1 MTAPQFTSS
10 IDPVLEAASLAEE
23 AGLDGMFAF
32 DHLIPLG
39 DPLRPVLELA
49 ATLGAMASAT
59 DRLLVGPLVA
69 RVPLRGPA
77 VTTAIARTLEA
88 IAPGR
93 VVFGLGSGDSHSR
106 PEAERFGQVYE
117 PLDRRVGMVEEAVVA
132 LSALGVTSWV
142 GGTHPRILDAALR
155 SDGWN
160 GWSLP
165 LDVFAD
171 KVAVLHARR
180 PDLTM
185 SWGGTVIVGRDTS
198 DVDRLLEARAGA
210 LSDVIGTPDQVVDRL
225 QRLVEAGADHL
236 VVSILPN
243 RPDRW
248 ELFVDEVVPKLRD
261 ISVPG
266 RGHHA

>member
-1 MTAPQFTSS
+1 VSIRVSMTAPQFAPS
-10 IDPVLEAASLAEE
+10 IDPVLEAAALAEQ

-39 DPLRPVLELA
+39 DPSRPVLELA
-49 ATLGAMASAT
+49 ATLGAVASAT
-59 DRLLVGPLVA
+59 SRLLVGSLVA
-69 RVPLRGPA
+69 RAPLRGPA
-77 VTTAIARTLEA
+77 VTTAVARTLQA

-93 VVFGLGSGDSHSR
+93 VILGLGSGDSHSR
-106 PEAERFGQVYE
+106 PEVERFGQVYDD
-117 PLDRRVGMVEEAVVA
+117 LDRRVGMVEETVLA
-132 LSALGVTSWV
+132 LTGTGVTCWV
-142 GGTHPRILDAALR
+142 GGTHPRILDVALQ

-171 KVAVLHARR
+171 KVAVLRARR

-185 SWGGTVIVGRDTS
+185 SWGGSVVVGRDP
-198 DVDRLLEARAGA
+198 DEVERLVAARGGA
-210 LSDVIGTPDQVVDRL
+210 LGDVNGTCEQVVGQLMRH
-225 QRLVEAGADHL
+225 VEAGADHL

-248 ELFVDEVVPKLRD
+248 ELFLAEVLPRLRD
-261 ISVPG
+261 P
-266 RGHHA
+266 